1 MKFVKFHDVK
11 LGSLLGGVI
20 LHPRDINTY
29 CNSYHNEN
37 ICIIKYGSSINDRTH
52 KVEIRKDRVT
62 KKYLDIYKKQAIA
75 INILGKHCEIGKYIY
90 DGNDMDLTW
99 EYCELP
105 CFRVYEIPS
114 IDLQISLNATFD
126 INESDDNMG
135 SIENRTVNQ
144 TMIQYVDKYFKILKN
159 VNDCSEDE
167 QNWFCKINK
176 IDNKTKFMNN
186 VDIITKNNDI
196 DVTFKY
202 NFLNKLKI
210 M

>member
-11 LGSLLGGVI
+11 LGSRLGGVI

-37 ICIIKYGSSINDRTH
+37 ICIIKFGNSINDRTH

-75 INILGKHCEIGKYIY
+75 INILGKKSEIGKYSY
-90 DGNDMDLTW
+90 DGNDMDLKW

-105 CFRVYEIPS
+105 CLRMYEIPS
-114 IDLQISLNATFD
+114 IDLEISLNATFD
-126 INESDDNMG
+126 LNKDESDDN
-135 SIENRTVNQ
+135 I
-144 TMIQYVDKYFKILKN
+144 IQYVDKYFKTLKN
-159 VNDCSEDE
+159 VNDCSEGE

-176 IDNKTKFMNN
+176 IENKTKFMNN
-186 VDIITKNNDI
+186 IDIITKNNDI

-202 NFLNKLKI
+202 NFLSKLKI
-210 M
+210 IS